1 MLDRLRPKHGA
12 TRRRKRVARGPGGA
26 GGKTAGRGTKGQGH
40 RSAGRETPAHFEGG
54 QMSLVRRLPKRGFY
68 SLFRKQ
74 VRIVNVGSLAVFG
87 EGVTVDAAALQ
98 ERRLIRSGTGVVKVL
113 GEGEAPKGLTLKVG
127 RVSASARNKIEAAG
141 GSIEIV

>member
-1 MLDRLRPKHGA
+1 
-12 TRRRKRVARGPGGA
+12 
-26 GGKTAGRGTKGQGH
+26 
-40 RSAGRETPAHFEGG
+40 
-54 QMSLVRRLPKRGFY
+54 MSLVRRLPKRGFY

>member
-1 MLDRLRPKHGA
+1 MLDRLHPKAGA

-54 QMSLVRRLPKRGFY
+54 QMALARRLPKRGFF
-68 SLFRKQ
+68 SLHRKQ
-74 VRIVNVGSLAVFG
+74 VRVCNLGSLAVFG
-87 EGVTVDAAALQ
+87 EGATVDAAALEQ
-98 ERRLIRSGTGVVKVL
+98 RRLIRSGAGVVKIL

-127 RVSASARNKIEAAG
+127 RVSEGARRKVEAAG